1 VHDLAEVAL
10 SCQLNDHM
18 KVIGQENISQKHKEM
33 DFFDIPQ
40 NFPQQVYICC
50 FLEGTTTFMHNLCN
64 ENR

>member
-33 DFFDIPQ
+33 DFFDISE
-40 NFPQQVYICC
+40 NLVQQGYVRW
-50 FLEGTTTFMHNLCN
+50 LMEGTTTFMHNLCN